1 MALEVEIVSQK
12 PDGRRVLLRGR
23 LDTVTA
29 PQLDARLEPLLGAP
43 DVRTLVFQLDGLE
56 YLSSAGIR
64 CLVRARRA
72 LAERGGRVAIV
83 NPQPAVKR
91 VFDIVKALPAEQ
103 VFASEAEFD
112 AYLDAMQRSARKE
125 P

>member
-23 LDTVTA
+23 LDTVTT
-29 PQLDARLEPLLGAP
+29 PQLEARLVPLLEAP
-43 DVRTLVFQLDGLE
+43 DVRSLVFQLDGLE

-64 CLVRARRA
+64 CLVRARKA
-72 LAERGGRVAIV
+72 LAERGGHVAIV

-112 AYLDAMQRSARKE
+112 AYLDAMQRAARKGL
-125 P
+125 